1 MILNQWKS
9 VWEWL
14 RQFCNVLQSASSWPR
29 ERLRVERIWDWSRS
43 ARFLIAWKSAR
54 MFLSWFSYYVYCILV
69 IYIQTGPSKKECLLH
84 FCNLHSNWSFKEGI
98 LQYFAREREYISSLV
113 RQYWIQWTC
122 LDSIIVLLTMM
133 VDYWLFSIT
142 ILIFHQHGDQRLT
155 GILSW
160 SKWRQVAVLLVQD
173 QRFDY
178 FLFARSSKICSW

>member
-29 ERLRVERIWDWSRS
+29 ERLRVVRIWDWSRS

-54 MFLSWFSYYVYCILV
+54 MFLTWFSYYVYCILV
-69 IYIQTGPSKKECLLH
+69 IYIQTGPSK
-84 FCNLHSNWSFKEGI
+84 FCVHQICSWNFQYGEGI

-122 LDSIIVLLTMM
+122 LDSIIVLE
-133 VDYWLFSIT
+133 YKRWQWWLITGCSQLLFWYSINT
-142 ILIFHQHGDQRLT
+142 DIKDWQWYYLDQSEDRWL
-155 GILSW
+155 
-160 SKWRQVAVLLVQD
+160 D
-173 QRFDY
+173 
-178 FLFARSSKICSW
+178 C